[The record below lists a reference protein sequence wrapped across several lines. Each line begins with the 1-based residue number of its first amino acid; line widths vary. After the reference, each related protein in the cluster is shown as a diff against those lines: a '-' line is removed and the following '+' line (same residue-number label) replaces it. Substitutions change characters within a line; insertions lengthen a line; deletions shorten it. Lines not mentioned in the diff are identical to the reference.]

1 MEFNLSKKE
10 IILEKR
16 LNDLDRFVL
25 GFCGLLGNYVV
36 VSGYVSILFGR
47 SRATEDVDLL
57 IPKIKKL
64 EFKELW
70 KRIYSSGFECLNTT
84 DVDEAFKLLDEYAI
98 RFSRK
103 GNFVPN
109 MEFKMIKND
118 IEAYSFSNKIKVI
131 IGKENLFISPLEM
144 QIAFKLFL
152 AAEGTN
158 REIKIDKDI
167 EDARYLYKL
176 FLEKINKEELLNLL
190 DKLNIK
196 ERIKWL

>member
-1 MEFNLSKKE
+1 MEFNPSKKE
-10 IILEKR
+10 IILER
-16 LNDLDRFVL
+16 QLNTLDRFVL
-25 GFCGLLGNYVV
+25 DFCKLLDNYVV

-57 IPKIKKL
+57 IPKIKKS

-70 KRIYSSGFECLNTT
+70 NRISSSDFECLNTT
-84 DVDEAFKLLDEYAI
+84 DVNEAFRLLDEYAI
-98 RFSRK
+98 RFSKK

-118 IEAYSFSNKIKVI
+118 IEEYSFSNKIKVI

-158 REIKIDKDI
+158 KEIKIDKDV

-176 FLEKINKEELLNLL
+176 FLEKINKEELSNLL